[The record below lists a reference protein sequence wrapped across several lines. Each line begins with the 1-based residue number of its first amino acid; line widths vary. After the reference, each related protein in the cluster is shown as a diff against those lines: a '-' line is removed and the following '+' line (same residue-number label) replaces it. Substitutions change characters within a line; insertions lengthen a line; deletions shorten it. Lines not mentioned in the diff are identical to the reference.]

1 MRPDG
6 SSVRVNEGH
15 LTYLASPAWRD
26 EVTNKILPWVLEG
39 RTLGDALLEIG
50 PGPGLTTDVLR
61 GLVEHVTAVEI
72 DDELAAALTERLAG
86 TNVEVLHADATAL
99 PLPDDRFSSAACL
112 TMLHHV
118 PSAALQDLLLAEA
131 CRVLRPGGILL
142 GTDSLDIE
150 AVRAGHAD
158 DVFVPVDPAT
168 FPDRL
173 RAAGFGEVDLARDE
187 TRIRFA
193 ATKPG

>member
-1 MRPDG
+1 M
-6 SSVRVNEGH
+6 NEGH

-26 EVTNKILPWVLEG
+26 EVTNKILPWVLED

-50 PGPGLTTDVLR
+50 PGPGITTDVLR
-61 GLVEHVTAVEI
+61 DLVHHVTAVEI
-72 DDELAAALTERLAG
+72 DAHLAAALTTRLAG
-86 TNVEVLHADATAL
+86 TNVEVLHADATDL
-99 PLPDDRFSSAACL
+99 PLPDDHFSSAACL

-118 PSAALQDLLLAEA
+118 PSVALQDRVLREA
-131 CRVLRPGGILL
+131 CRVLRPGGLLL
-142 GTDSLDIE
+142 GTDSLDV
-150 AVRAGHAD
+150 AMVRAGHVD
-158 DVFVPVDPAT
+158 DVFVPVDPET

-173 RAAGFGEVDLARDE
+173 RAAGFGDVDLARDE